1 MALPD
6 FVLTGTAVLSANG
19 VSKTVVIPAA
29 GTPTQLIVTNL
40 GPATAFF
47 VLGNSSIQA
56 TVATGH
62 AIVPNEPMVINLN
75 GATNLSAITTGDNA
89 LLRISAAK

>member
-19 VSKTVVIPAA
+19 TSKTVAIPAA
-29 GTPTQLIVTNL
+29 NAPTQLIVTNL
-40 GPATAFF
+40 GPGTAFF
-47 VLGNSSIQA
+47 VLGNSLVVA

-62 AIVPNEPMVINLN
+62 AIIPNQPMTINLN
-75 GATNLSAITTGDNA
+75 AATNLSAITTGDNA